1 MMQIKLYGYEI
12 QEMIKDY
19 LEVKY
24 DLKIDLEKDCFD
36 EPSFQYFESIFTYKK
51 DKNGKLKKCK
61 DGFRIIDHNK
71 TKYETKYAEL
81 NDDSSIS
88 IDIY

>member
-12 QEMIKDY
+12 QDMIKDY

-36 EPSFQYFESIFTYKK
+36 YPIFEYIDPVYAYKK
-51 DKNGKLKKCK
+51 IKTESLKNAKMVLKLLIIKKPNM
-61 DGFRIIDHNK
+61 IPSIQ
-71 TKYETKYAEL
+71 
-81 NDDSSIS
+81 SSMMTQA
-88 IDIY
+88 

>member
-12 QEMIKDY
+12 QDMIKDY

-24 DLKIDLEKDCFD
+24 DLKVDLEKDCFD
-36 EPSFQYFESIFTYKK
+36 YPTFEYIDPVYAYKK

-61 DGFRIIDHNK
+61 NGYKIIDYNK
-71 TKYETKYAEL
+71 TKYETKYTEL
-81 NDDSSIS
+81 NDDSSIN

>member
-1 MMQIKLYGYEI
+1 
-12 QEMIKDY
+12 MIKDY

-36 EPSFQYFESIFTYKK
+36 YPTFEYTETVFTYKK

-61 DGFRIIDHNK
+61 DGYGIIDHNK
-71 TKYETKYAEL
+71 TNYDTKYAEL
-81 NDDSSIS
+81 NDDSAIS
-88 IDIY
+88 IDIH